1 MLDDIKSSSSLC
13 TQADYN
19 LSSFQAL
26 KKITDKRQFI
36 VCRLY
41 DNSQTMFDT
50 VPEFDY
56 DRIVTRE
63 EASRM
68 ITKFVQE
75 VLKKDKIRTSND
87 PLCQFRDLKLA
98 NSGLKTYITDSC
110 QYGIFNGTYE
120 HQFLPRQQLNQAHAI
135 ATVLRASYGYQDES

>member
-1 MLDDIKSSSSLC
+1 MLEDERDDILLRTIVLMETIVLAIMIVNVDDTISSSLC

-41 DNSQTMFDT
+41 DNSQTIFDT

-75 VLKKDKIRTSND
+75 VLKKDKIRKSHD

-98 NSGLKTYITDSC
+98 N
-110 QYGIFNGTYE
+110 
-120 HQFLPRQQLNQAHAI
+120 P
-135 ATVLRASYGYQDES
+135 

>member
-1 MLDDIKSSSSLC
+1 
-13 TQADYN
+13 
-19 LSSFQAL
+19 
-26 KKITDKRQFI
+26 
-36 VCRLY
+36 
-41 DNSQTMFDT
+41 MFDT

-75 VLKKDKIRTSND
+75 VLKKDRIRTSND
-87 PLCQFRDLKLA
+87 PLCQFKDLKLA
-98 NSGLKTYITDSC
+98 NPGLKTYITDSC